1 MKKFMS
7 VLRHLRRNWPAIKK
21 IIEMILRLLPF
32 LLSPKMDH
40 FRGPQAENDTE
51 NNEEQV
57 PKDSNAPNPPE
68 GV

>member
-7 VLRHLRRNWPAIKK
+7 VFRHLRRNCPAIKK
-21 IIEMILRLLPF
+21 IIEMMLRLLPF

-57 PKDSNAPNPPE
+57 PRDSNPPNPPE

>member
-1 MKKFMS
+1 
-7 VLRHLRRNWPAIKK
+7 
-21 IIEMILRLLPF
+21 MILRLLPF

-57 PKDSNAPNPPE
+57 PKDSNPPNPPE

>member
-1 MKKFMS
+1 MKKSMS
-7 VLRHLRRNWPAIKK
+7 VLRLLRRNWPAIKK

-57 PKDSNAPNPPE
+57 PEDSNPPNPPE

>member
-1 MKKFMS
+1 MKKSMS
-7 VLRHLRRNWPAIKK
+7 VFRHLRRNWPAIKK

-57 PKDSNAPNPPE
+57 PPE

>member
-7 VLRHLRRNWPAIKK
+7 VLRHLRRNWPPIKK
-21 IIEMILRLLPF
+21 IIEMIFRLLPF

-57 PKDSNAPNPPE
+57 PKDSNPPNPPE